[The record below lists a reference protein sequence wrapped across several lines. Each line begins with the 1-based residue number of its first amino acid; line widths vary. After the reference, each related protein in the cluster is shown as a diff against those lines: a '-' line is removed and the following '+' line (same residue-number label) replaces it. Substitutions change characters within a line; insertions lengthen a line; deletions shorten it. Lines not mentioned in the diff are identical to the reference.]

1 MRIALIL
8 LCLVLSGC
16 ANIWRMENGPLTAF
30 SESLRESS
38 EPRYTMVWIDL
49 QKKTDAR
56 VLAAQIKLAEQAPLV
71 AIGALRP
78 EFVARYLPAWEPP
91 PQWPEIVREK
101 ARQDDNYQGGGI
113 YVSFR
118 QGRLVY
124 VSLVSRL
131 RDERFYPQVAAP
143 AATGLLTL
151 PLSRA
156 QMEEVFGPPR
166 RVYRVSEV
174 RY

>member
-1 MRIALIL
+1 MRIALVFL
-8 LCLVLSGC
+8 FLVLGGC
-16 ANIWRMENGPLTAF
+16 ANIWRMDNGPLTAF
-30 SESLRESS
+30 SESVRESPD
-38 EPRYTMVWIDL
+38 PRYTMVWIDL
-49 QKKTDAR
+49 QKKTDTR

-91 PQWPEIVREK
+91 PQWPEIVKQK

-124 VSLVSRL
+124 VSLVSQL
-131 RDERFYPQVAAP
+131 RGERFTPQVAAP
-143 AATGLLTL
+143 ASSEPLGL
-151 PLSRA
+151 PLSREE
-156 QMEEVFGPPR
+156 MEAVFGPPR